1 MQPSRAMMPL
11 CSRYAAA
18 VIRHQSCPRV
28 SALPIPSPTSA
39 CSLPQAL
46 LNAHGRFCSIF
57 MGAVGALAVS
67 TVVPAS
73 VQPWRLRPTAVWLRL
88 TIHLLL
94 LPLSPRLLPTVSRL
108 SPTFVPM
115 LPSGDAI
122 LPASLW
128 VVTVRAETWL
138 LLQPSPCLV

>member
-1 MQPSRAMMPL
+1 MMPL

-28 SALPIPSPTSA
+28 STLPIPSPTSA
-39 CSLPQAL
+39 CSLPQVL
-46 LNAHGRFCSIF
+46 LTAHGRFCSIF

-73 VQPWRLRPTAVWLRL
+73 VQPWCLRPTAVWLRL
-88 TIHLLL
+88 TIHSLLL
-94 LPLSPRLLPTVSRL
+94 SLSPRLLPTVSRL

-128 VVTVRAETWL
+128 VVTARVETWL